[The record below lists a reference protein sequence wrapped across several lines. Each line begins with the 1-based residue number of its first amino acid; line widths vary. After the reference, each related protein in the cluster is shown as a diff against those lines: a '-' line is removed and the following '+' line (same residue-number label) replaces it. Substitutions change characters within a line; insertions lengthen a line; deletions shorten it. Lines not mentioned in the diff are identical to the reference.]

1 MSARPDAVTLSPRA
15 QSAWTDFTSDLTSGQ
30 RAPFFAGLARKL
42 PIMNGEINLLT
53 LLSLVVAVVAI
64 VKLRS
69 VLGRKTSDDDA
80 RIEQRRR
87 EAQMQRTAAS
97 SSEKVVAL
105 PRRDREPE
113 PADSAVSV
121 AEVEARIKSFAGDDT
136 ALAERLTD
144 ILKLD
149 PKFDPDQFLR
159 GARQAYEMIVTAF
172 AEGNRRTLRDLLSTD
187 VLDSFS
193 RAIGEREQRGQVI
206 DQSFVGINK
215 ADILEAEV
223 SPKGVATI
231 TVRFV
236 SQLISATRD
245 KAGTIIEGD
254 DTRIKDVT
262 DIWTFS
268 RDISSKDARRNL
280 NWKLVGTQAPN

>member
-1 MSARPDAVTLSPRA
+1 
-15 QSAWTDFTSDLTSGQ
+15 
-30 RAPFFAGLARKL
+30 
-42 PIMNGEINLLT
+42 MNGEINLLT
-53 LLSLVVAVVAI
+53 LLSLIVAI
-64 VKLRS
+64 IAILKLRS
-69 VLGRKTSDDDA
+69 VLGRKSDDDDT
-80 RIEQRRR
+80 RVEKRRR
-87 EAQMQRTAAS
+87 DASAQKTASAS
-97 SSEKVVAL
+97 QPSDKVVAL
-105 PRRDREPE
+105 PNRREREVE
-113 PADSAVSV
+113 QADTGVSV
-121 AEVEARIKSFAGDDT
+121 AEVEAKIKSFAGEDS
-136 ALAERLTD
+136 ALATRLMD

-149 PKFDPDQFLR
+149 SRFDPDQFLR

-172 AEGNRRTLRDLLSTD
+172 AEGNRRTLRDLLSSD
-187 VLDSFS
+187 VLDSFG
-193 RAIGEREQRGQVI
+193 RVITEREQRGHVI

-215 ADILEAEV
+215 AEILEAEV
-223 SPKGVATI
+223 SPKGAASI

-245 KAGTIIEGD
+245 KAGNVIEGD

>member
-1 MSARPDAVTLSPRA
+1 
-15 QSAWTDFTSDLTSGQ
+15 
-30 RAPFFAGLARKL
+30 
-42 PIMNGEINLLT
+42 MNGEINLLT
-53 LLSLVVAVVAI
+53 LLSLIVAI
-64 VKLRS
+64 IAILKLRS
-69 VLGRKTSDDDA
+69 VLGRKTGDDDE
-80 RIEQRRR
+80 RIEKRRR
-87 EAQMQRTAAS
+87 EASAQRTATPSQAS
-97 SSEKVVAL
+97 DKVVAL
-105 PRRDREPE
+105 PRRDRDVE
-113 PADSAVSV
+113 PAETGVSV
-121 AEVEARIKSFAGDDT
+121 AEVEAKIKSFAGEDT
-136 ALAERLTD
+136 ALATRLMD

-149 PKFDPDQFLR
+149 TRFDPDQFLR

-172 AEGNRRTLRDLLSTD
+172 AEGNRRTLRDLLSAD

-193 RAIGEREQRGQVI
+193 RAIAEREQRGQVI

-223 SPKGVATI
+223 SSKGIASI

-245 KAGTIIEGD
+245 KAGNVVDGD

-268 RDISSKDARRNL
+268 RDISSKEARRNL